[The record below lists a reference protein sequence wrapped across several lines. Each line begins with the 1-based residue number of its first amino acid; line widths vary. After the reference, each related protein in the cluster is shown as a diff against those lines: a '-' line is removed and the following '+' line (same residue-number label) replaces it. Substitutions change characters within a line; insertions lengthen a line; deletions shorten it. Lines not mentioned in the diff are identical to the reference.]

1 MIIKISVFLLL
12 IFTASTLSNDSI
24 KNSISSKQSKSI
36 INQTKVIDKK
46 PKRVFSLSDNATDQN
61 KAKTLNKDKKFIPTE
76 SISEDLSVP
85 FPVDI

>member
-1 MIIKISVFLLL
+1 MIIKIGLFLLL
-12 IFTASTLSNDSI
+12 IFTTSTLSNDTI
-24 KNSISSKQSKSI
+24 KNSISSKQSQSI

-46 PKRVFSLSDNATDQN
+46 PKRIFSLSDNTTDQN
-61 KAKTLNKDKKFIPTE
+61 KVNKSKKDKNFIPTE

>member
-1 MIIKISVFLLL
+1 MIIKIGLFLLL
-12 IFTASTLSNDSI
+12 IFTTSTLSNDTI
-24 KNSISSKQSKSI
+24 KNSISSKQSQSI

-46 PKRVFSLSDNATDQN
+46 PKRIFSLSDNTTGQN
-61 KAKTLNKDKKFIPTE
+61 KVNKSKKDKNFIPTE